1 MPSSFEV
8 NAYMLNP
15 FKHIFPKKF
24 QNNRIFD
31 SHGVS
36 VHNLTME
43 SKERKAIQC
52 PKPVLLTRGDLLV
65 QDNASLYTAHTTTA
79 LLYTRY

>member
-1 MPSSFEV
+1 MPFPFEV
-8 NAYMLNP
+8 HSYMLNLS
-15 FKHIFPKKF
+15 KQIFPKKF
-24 QNNRIFD
+24 QNNCICVPR
-31 SHGVS
+31 GVS

-52 PKPVLLTRGDLLV
+52 PKPVLFTRSDLLV
-65 QDNASLYTAHTTTA
+65 QDNASLHTADTTTA